1 MPAWASAFMRHR
13 LRTEDRWLCT
23 FAYRG
28 DQLVGVL
35 PLVWRRRGILSQTL
49 PLLQTPFDQHTPSG
63 DILLE
68 PDLAAV
74 ALDAL
79 LADVHR
85 CMPSHIGIDFKAI
98 RRSSSLWRA
107 AEKNTS
113 GYLVRSGL
121 STMYSYLDARGS
133 FDSYMAELGSIRKNV
148 KRYRR
153 KLEQRGQVSFEIRR
167 GDTGNNR
174 LLREYIALE
183 AAGWKGRSGSAMAHD
198 QRTVEFYSAL
208 IDGLS
213 RHNQWEWHTI
223 HVDGR
228 LVAAQMGVVC
238 GRTLI
243 LPKYTF
249 DEDFAECRLGSLL
262 TEEVYRDAFAR
273 QDIDEINHMSLSGP
287 DQHWRMS
294 QDEYADLHLVRR
306 EALPILVRTPG
317 IAAKAVYQDVIR
329 PRIPE
334 ALKELYRSFRRRGDR
349 KPRRAAANLQGQ
361 S

>member
-1 MPAWASAFMRHR
+1 MCHR
-13 LRTEDRWLCT
+13 LRPGDRWLCT

-28 DQLVGVL
+28 DRLVGVL
-35 PLVWRRRGILSQTL
+35 PLVWRSNGIFSQSL
-49 PLLQTPFDQHTPSG
+49 PVLETPFDQHTPSG

-68 PDLAAV
+68 PDIGAA
-74 ALDAL
+74 ALDTL
-79 LADVHR
+79 LMDVDR
-85 CMPSHIGIDFKAI
+85 CIPNHIGIDFKAI
-98 RRSSSLWRA
+98 RRSSALWRA
-107 AEKNTS
+107 AGKNSS
-113 GYLVRSGL
+113 GYLVRTGL

-133 FDSYMAELGSIRKNV
+133 FDGYMAELGSIRKNV
-148 KRYRR
+148 RRYRR
-153 KLEQRGQVSFEIRR
+153 KLDQRGTASFEVRR
-167 GDTGNNR
+167 GDIGNDG
-174 LLREYIALE
+174 LLAEYMALE
-183 AAGWKGRSGSAMAHD
+183 AAGWKGRSGSAMVHD
-198 QRTVEFYSAL
+198 QKTVEFYSEL
-208 IDGLS
+208 IGGLS

-223 HVDGR
+223 RVDGR

-262 TEEVYRDAFAR
+262 TEEVYRDAFSR
-273 QDIDEINHMSLSGP
+273 PGIDEINHMSLSGP

-306 EALPILVRTPG
+306 EALPILIRTPG
-317 IAAKAVYQDVIR
+317 IVAKAVYQDVIR
-329 PRIPE
+329 PRIPA